1 MYPPSSPQ
9 NPILV
14 FQRFNGYESY
24 PVTLAEWNI
33 YKDEDIGMTNLFISL
48 ETGPGIVLH
57 EDTESLNGAPSW
69 ELNLL
74 ELDLSEESIKAGF
87 SGQIPEGY
95 DDNRDGQLTNFYY
108 CSHEGTDKNT
118 IEVIEVDGDR
128 VRFRLTGETI
138 DVNYYD
144 NSKAPT
150 KLSVDIWFTRD
161 PEGMRS
167 MS

>member
-9 NPILV
+9 HPILV
-14 FQRFNGYESY
+14 FERFNGYESY

-33 YKDEDIGMTNLFISL
+33 YQDEDIGMMNLNITL

-57 EDTESLNGAPSW
+57 EDTTSLNGSPHW

-74 ELDLSEESIKAGF
+74 ETDLSEDSIKVGF
-87 SGQIPEGY
+87 IGKIPESY
-95 DDNRDGQLTNFYY
+95 DDSRDGQLTNFYY

-128 VRFRLTGETI
+128 VRFRVTGETI

-144 NSKAPT
+144 NSKPPT
-150 KLSVDIWFTRD
+150 KLSVDIWFQRD
-161 PEGMRS
+161 REGMRS

>member
-33 YKDEDIGMTNLFISL
+33 YKDEDIGMMNLILSL

-57 EDTESLNGAPSW
+57 EDTTALSASPHW

-74 ELDLSEESIKAGF
+74 ELDLSEESIKVGF
-87 SGQIPEGY
+87 IGKIPESY
-95 DDNRDGQLTNFYY
+95 DDNRGGHLTNFYY

-128 VRFRLTGETI
+128 VRFRVTGETI

-144 NSKAPT
+144 NSKPPI
-150 KLSVDIWFTRD
+150 KLSVDVWFKRD
-161 PEGMRS
+161 PEGQRS